1 MLFKVTYDYTQSSS
15 KGGMRSYYKKEI
27 VLYNCSEDELVQY
40 VNEFLKDNKC
50 GYRTNI
56 SLVDVIRV

>member
-1 MLFKVTYDYTQSSS
+1 MLFKVTYRYTQSSS
-15 KGGMRSYYKKEI
+15 RGGSPVRRKES

-50 GYRTNI
+50 GYRTQI
-56 SLVDVIRV
+56 SLVDVVRV